1 MKMANQN
8 IESLPFKEVFAIWKQ
23 LGVNNGYIASNHF
36 FFKYAVD
43 RNLKEIILEFIQ
55 CLKEENKQLE
65 ELLKDNGVLAPP
77 LSIHNEHLQIAKIRK
92 KVVINDG
99 EISAILSMNIAS
111 ALISIS
117 QAMDMSFER
126 NLTTKYREFH
136 MRYAILGAKLSEI
149 SNKKGWYL
157 SPAPL

>member
-36 FFKYAVD
+36 FFKYAVN

-77 LSIHNEHLQIAKIRK
+77 LSIHNEHLQIAKIRN

-117 QAMDMSFER
+117 QAMDMSFEH
-126 NLTTKYREFH
+126 NLTTKYRVIH

-157 SPAPL
+157 SPAPM